1 MCKRLFEGSKPRYTV
16 QLSKEGKQKKLQDT
30 PKENNILC
38 ISCEK
43 RLEILENYFST
54 IFRDLNGLQNA
65 RRKYHFN
72 TEYNQ
77 EILICDDLQP
87 TLFKLFIFSL
97 IWRSSISNLLEFETF
112 SLKDNVK
119 EQLRMFLDVNLKS
132 NHNELLQSAVYIS
145 DIPRYHSCL
154 IKPKGKIRGIFTAY
168 EFGEEAYAI
177 FTVDYALFFYTKDVP
192 LVKEHILFSNRDDQK
207 VKVVFGN
214 DEEWKKLN
222 NLVVNNMLKYNS

>member
-43 RLEILENYFST
+43 RLEILETYFST

-65 RRKYHFN
+65 TRRYHFI
-72 TEYNQ
+72 TEHNQ
-77 EILICDDLQP
+77 QILICDDLHP
-87 TLFKLFIFSL
+87 SLFKLFIFSL
-97 IWRSSISNLLEFETF
+97 IWRSSISKLLEFETF
-112 SLKDNVK
+112 NLKEDVR
-119 EQLRMFLDVNLKS
+119 EQLRLFLDLNLKLD
-132 NHNELLQSAVYIS
+132 HNELLQSVAHIS
-145 DIPRYHSCL
+145 NIPRYHSCL
-154 IKPKGKIRGIFTAY
+154 ITPKNKMRGIFTAY

-177 FTVDYALFFYTKDVP
+177 FTVDYVLFFYTQDVP
-192 LVKEHILFSNRDDQK
+192 LVKEHVLFSNRDDQT